1 MRALL
6 QRSMHRLSRLFGW
19 ADPATATMA
28 VAFYLLMSVAFGV
41 LAGLT
46 VRVAP
51 VTIGSVRLAL
61 CVVLLVAHIVLH
73 WFAYRLLSGKPERWA
88 RQAAYCVIQAGLIFA
103 ISLLTTSPVLTL
115 GLWVTLVVETV
126 ALLWPAWKAMVLSA
140 ALYYGLMAL
149 NWAMIWGLQGAVS
162 LIPAVALIL
171 GGLLLYALALA
182 REYRSRQNAQEMV
195 RQLEATQRQLEE
207 YAEQVEEL
215 TISNERQRMAREMHD
230 TLAQGL
236 AGVIMQL
243 EAADSHLESDR
254 PAEARVLVEQAMLR
268 ARQTLHEARGAIQA
282 LRSAALEQR
291 DLAAALAAEVS
302 QFEVTSGVTADFV
315 LEGEPAVIG
324 PNVAQHLLRIVQESL
339 SNIERHAQARHV
351 QVRLVQ
357 SDSRIQLMVQDDGK
371 GFDVEAAMLRAGCF
385 GLQGMYERA
394 QRLGATLRLKSA
406 PLEGT
411 MLVLSLEDVPKTEL
425 DLDQASMPVVVG
437 GAAASKAMTE

>member
-1 MRALL
+1 MNALI
-6 QRSMHRLSRLFGW
+6 QRSLHRLHRLLGW
-19 ADPATATMA
+19 ADPATASMA

-46 VRVAP
+46 VRTASATMGP
-51 VTIGSVRLAL
+51 VRLAL
-61 CVVLLVAHIVLH
+61 FVGLLAAHTVLH
-73 WFAYRLLSGKPERWA
+73 WFAYRLLSGKPESWA
-88 RQAAYCVIQAGLIFA
+88 RRAAYCVLQAGLIFA
-103 ISLLTTSPVLTL
+103 ISLLTTDSTLTL
-115 GLWVTLVVETV
+115 GLWVTLLVETV
-126 ALLWPAWKAMVLSA
+126 ALLWPVWQAMVLSA

-149 NWAMIWGLQGAVS
+149 NWGMIWGLREAVS
-162 LIPAVALIL
+162 LIPPLALIL
-171 GGLLLYALALA
+171 SGLLFYALALA
-182 REYRSRQNAQEMV
+182 REYRSRQKAQEMV
-195 RQLEATQRQLEE
+195 QQLEATQRQLEE

-215 TISNERQRMAREMHD
+215 TISHERQRMAREMHD

-243 EAADSHLESDR
+243 EAADSHLESNR

-302 QFEVTSGVTADFV
+302 QFEVTWGVTADFV
-315 LEGEPAVIG
+315 FEGEPEVIG
-324 PNVAQHLLRIVQESL
+324 PNVAQHLLRIVQEGL
-339 SNIERHAQARHV
+339 SNIGRHAQARHV
-351 QVRLVQ
+351 RVRLVQ
-357 SDSRIQLMVQDDGK
+357 SDAKIQLIVQDDGM
-371 GFDVEAAMLRAGCF
+371 GFDVEAAMLRAECF

-411 MLVLSLEDVPKTEL
+411 MLMLSLEDVPNTEI
-425 DLDQASMPVVVG
+425 DPDRASMPVVVED
-437 GAAASKAMTE
+437 AAAGKAMTQ

>member
-1 MRALL
+1 MNALV
-6 QRSMHRLSRLFGW
+6 QRSMHRLYRLFGW

-28 VAFYLLMSVAFGV
+28 VAFYSLMSVAFGV

-61 CVVLLVAHIVLH
+61 LAVLLAAHTVLH

-88 RQAAYCVIQAGLIFA
+88 RQAAYCILQAGLIFT
-103 ISLLTTSPVLTL
+103 ISLLTTSPILTL
-115 GLWVTLVVETV
+115 GLWVTLLVETV
-126 ALLWPAWKAMVLSA
+126 ALFWPVWQAMVLSA

-149 NWAMIWGLQGAVS
+149 NWALIWGLREAVS
-162 LIPAVALIL
+162 LIPPVALVFS
-171 GGLLLYALALA
+171 GLLFYALALA
-182 REYRSRQNAQEMV
+182 REYQSRQKAQEMV

-215 TISNERQRMAREMHD
+215 TISHERQRMAREMHD
-230 TLAQGL
+230 TVAQGL

-243 EAADSHLESDR
+243 EAADSHLESNRSAD
-254 PAEARVLVEQAMLR
+254 ARVLVEQAMLR

-302 QFEVTSGVTADFV
+302 QFEVTWGVTADFV
-315 LEGEPAVIG
+315 FEGELEEIE
-324 PNVAQHLLRIVQESL
+324 PNVAQHLLRIVQEGL
-339 SNIERHAQARHV
+339 SNIGRHAQARHV
-351 QVRLVQ
+351 RVRLVQ
-357 SDSRIQLMVQDDGK
+357 SDAKIQVIVQDDGK

-394 QRLGATLRLKSA
+394 QRLGATLQLKSA

-411 MLVLSLEDVPKTEL
+411 MLMLSLEDVPRTEL
-425 DLDQASMPVVVG
+425 DLDQVSMPVRVG
-437 GAAASKAMTE
+437 GAAAGKAMT